1 MKYANW
7 KIPAAA
13 EVPARLTAEGYT
25 PLLSAVL
32 ALRGYGRPE
41 DAREFLEG
49 GRSAQSDPLLFQ
61 DMTEAVRRLTRAVN
75 SGEHVAV
82 YGDYDVDGIT
92 SAVLLSDFLEGRGLR
107 CELYIPDRI
116 TEGYGVTS
124 AAIRTLA
131 DRGVTLIVTVDCGI
145 TSLEEVEFA
154 RSLGVDMII
163 TDHHQ
168 CRDELPDAAAVVDP
182 NRPDDVLGKDL
193 AGVGVA
199 FKLVCAMDGDPDEML
214 RRYGDLVAAGT
225 VADVMPMR
233 GENRYYTRRGLK
245 MIEDGDCRQ
254 GFSALLRES
263 GFRGSRVSAG
273 TISYM
278 LAPRINAAGRLG
290 RVDDALDLLKERDG
304 RRIGTLAA
312 LLQEYNV
319 ERQRREKD
327 IWEDARRMLGDV
339 VPDTAIVLSS
349 DDWAPGVIGIVASR
363 LADAYSVPTV
373 MIRTDG
379 DLGKGSC
386 RSVGNFNLFEAL
398 TACSD
403 CLESFGGHAMAAGV
417 SVRRDRIE
425 EFRQR
430 LGDYYRGHPDRGEP
444 CLEPDLTVDDPELLT
459 IPCVADLDL
468 LEPCGNGNPR
478 PLFYMDSLAV
488 RRIDGIGGG
497 RHTRL
502 KLEKFNREYTAIFFG
517 QAPEKLALRE
527 GEYADVV
534 FAPQINEFR
543 GETSIQLVL
552 TDIRPHSG
560 R

>member
-1 MKYANW
+1 MRYANW
-7 KIPAAA
+7 KIPAPA
-13 EVPARLTAEGYT
+13 EVPERLTAQGYS

-49 GRSAQSDPLLFQ
+49 GRAAQSDPLMFQ
-61 DMTEAVRRLTRAVN
+61 DMTDAVRRLTRAI
-75 SGEHVAV
+75 STGEHVAV

-92 SAVLLSDFLEGRGLR
+92 SVVLLKDYLESRGLK
-107 CELYIPDRI
+107 CEHYIPKRK
-116 TEGYGVTS
+116 ENEPYGVNND
-124 AAIRTLA
+124 AVRRLA
-131 DRGVTLIVTVDCGI
+131 EMGVTLIVTVDCGI
-145 TSLEEVEFA
+145 TNQEQVEYA

-168 CRDELPDAAAVVDP
+168 CQDELPDAVAVVDP
-182 NRPDDVLGKDL
+182 NRPEDTQGKEL

-199 FKLVCAMDGDPDEML
+199 FKLVCAMDGDADKML

-233 GENRYYTRRGLK
+233 GENRYYTRVGLK
-245 MIEDGDCRQ
+245 MIQDGSCRE

-263 GFRGSRVSAG
+263 SFRGGKVTAG

-278 LAPRINAAGRLG
+278 LAPRINAAGRVG
-290 RVDDALDLLKERDG
+290 NVEDALDLLRTRDAAG
-304 RRIGTLAA
+304 ASRLAA
-312 LLQEYNV
+312 TLQNNNI
-319 ERQRREKD
+319 ERQRQERE
-327 IWEDARRMLGDV
+327 IWEEARHMLGDA
-339 VPDTAIVLSS
+339 VPDTAIVLAS
-349 DDWAPGVIGIVASR
+349 DGWASGVIGIVASR

-373 MIRTDG
+373 MLRTEG
-379 DLGKGSC
+379 DVGKGSC

-403 CLESFGGHAMAAGV
+403 CLEGFGGHAMAAGV
-417 SVRRDRIE
+417 SVRRDRID

-430 LGDYYRGHPDRGEP
+430 LGDYYRGHPDRSEP
-444 CLEPDLTVDDPELLT
+444 CLEPDLAISDPAFLT
-459 IPCVADLDL
+459 EACVRDLDR

-478 PLFYMDSLAV
+478 PLFYMEDLTV
-488 RRIDGIGGG
+488 RRIDGIGAGK
-497 RHTRL
+497 HSRL
-502 KLEKFNREYTAIFFG
+502 KLAKQGAEYTALFFG
-517 QAPEKLALRE
+517 QSPEKLALRE
-527 GEYADVV
+527 GDRTDVV
-534 FAPQINEFR
+534 FAPQVNEFR

-552 TDIRPHSG
+552 TDIRHH